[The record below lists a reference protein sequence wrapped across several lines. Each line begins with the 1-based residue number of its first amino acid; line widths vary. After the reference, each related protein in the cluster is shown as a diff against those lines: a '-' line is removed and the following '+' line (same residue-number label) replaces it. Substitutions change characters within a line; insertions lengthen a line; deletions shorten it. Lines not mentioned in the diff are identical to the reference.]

1 MPKDDIDYSNTIVY
15 KIFCSDKTV
24 TDVYIGHTTNFTKR
38 KYQHKI
44 SCGNLDNKL
53 KIYNI
58 IRQNGGWNNWNMVEI
73 SKYNCKDK
81 TEARIKELYHYEELN
96 STLNS
101 CPPWVDKSSK
111 FCNICNLQCVSPK
124 SYETHINCSR
134 HKKIV
139 IDQNRTNGNEKSPK
153 SSANYVC
160 ALCDYS
166 TSRKSQYCRHLATDK
181 HVVTVLAING
191 NSSAIVKVPN
201 DYTCTL
207 CKKTY
212 KDPSGLWRHKK
223 KCQHTQNNTDDEATK
238 IKIDNEPADK
248 ELIMILIKENSDLKH
263 MMLETQNIMMEV
275 IKTGT
280 HNTTHTNSHNKTF
293 NLQFFLNETC
303 KDAMNITD
311 FVNSI
316 QLQLSDLVRVGELG
330 YVDGISNIIIKNLKQ
345 LDVTKRPVHCT
356 DKKREVLYV
365 KDEDKW
371 EKENTENKII
381 RKAIKKVSHKNI
393 LMLPTFKDAHPDC
406 SKSDSKYS
414 DQYNQIM
421 VESFGGPGDDDS
433 KKEDK
438 IIKNISKTIV
448 IEREPDP
455 L

>member
-1 MPKDDIDYSNTIVY
+1 MPKDDIDYSNTIIY
-15 KIFCSDKTV
+15 KIFCIDKTI
-24 TDVYIGHTTNFTKR
+24 TDVYIGHTTNFTQR
-38 KYQHKI
+38 KSQHKI
-44 SCGNLDNKL
+44 SCGNSDNKL

-81 TEARIKELYHYEELN
+81 TEARIKELFHYEELN

-101 CPPWVDKSSK
+101 CPPYVDKSSK
-111 FCNICNLQCVSPK
+111 FCNICNLQCESPK
-124 SYETHINCSR
+124 LYETHINCSR

-139 IDQNRTNGNEKSPK
+139 VEQNKTMFSNEFVPK
-153 SSANYVC
+153 NPLSFYCKMCSFN
-160 ALCDYS
+160 
-166 TSRKSQYCRHLATDK
+166 TSNKKDFNRHNITKK
-181 HVVTVLAING
+181 H
-191 NSSAIVKVPN
+191 IVNVFQSESIEKTQKNPYECN
-201 DYTCTL
+201 CG
-207 CKKTY
+207 KTY
-212 KDPSGLWRHKK
+212 KDNSGLWRHKK
-223 KCQHTQNNTDDEATK
+223 KCLFE
-238 IKIDNEPADK
+238 DK
-248 ELIMILIKENSDLKH
+248 EIEENSQSNEIHELKEIMKYLMKENSEMKN
-263 MMLETQNIMMEV
+263 MMMDQHTSTQNMMMEV

-280 HNTTHTNSHNKTF
+280 HNTNNSHNKTF

-316 QLQLSDLVRVGELG
+316 QLQLSDLEKVGELG

-345 LDVTKRPVHCT
+345 LDVSKRPVHCT

-381 RKAIKKVSHKNI
+381 RKAIKRVSHKNI
-393 LMLPTFKDAHPDC
+393 LMLPHFKDAHPDC

-414 DQYNQIM
+414 DQYNKIM

-438 IIKNISKTIV
+438 IIKNLTKTIV
-448 IEREPDP
+448 IERDSDQI
-455 L
+455 